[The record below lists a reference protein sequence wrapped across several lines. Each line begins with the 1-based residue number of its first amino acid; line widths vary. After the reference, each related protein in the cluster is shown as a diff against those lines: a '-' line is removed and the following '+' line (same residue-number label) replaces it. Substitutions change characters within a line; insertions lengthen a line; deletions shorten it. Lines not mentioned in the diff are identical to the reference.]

1 MGVSYLGIN
10 LGTLEYI
17 SILLFGLIIFVVI
30 MIATE
35 KQRQRRHKAER
46 AREMKRRETHL

>member
-10 LGTLEYI
+10 LGTLEYV
-17 SILLFGLIIFVVI
+17 SILLFGLIIFVII

-35 KQRQRRHKAER
+35 KQRQKRHKAER
-46 AREMKRRETHL
+46 ARRMRRREEYL

>member
-10 LGTLEYI
+10 LGTLEYVAV
-17 SILLFGLIIFVVI
+17 LLFGLIIFVVI

-46 AREMKRRETHL
+46 ARQMHKQYN